1 MKNPNK
7 KFSNRIV
14 WLSLMV
20 LAMFSVS
27 PLAMAQSGARLFLQ
41 PVESANGVVT
51 VDVVAENVT
60 DLYGLEVHLKYDPAV
75 LAPQDAKPEQNGV
88 QIEVGSLLPA
98 SQGFVVANQAKEA
111 EGEIT
116 FAMTLLNP
124 APAVSGSGPVARV
137 SFKVL
142 QAVPATIDIEKAT
155 LVSVNL
161 ETIPVET
168 APLSIGNAPQGE
180 AGDSTNSPAAAIAV
194 DSVVA
199 DNSFPWWI
207 VAAAVLLLG
216 IVAIG
221 AFVVMGGF
229 VQSQPQVAVERP
241 RMAENMGRGRPSA
254 FKEQA
259 LPKPPQSRQ

>member
-1 MKNPNK
+1 MKNPIK
-7 KFSNRIV
+7 KFSIKIAILV
-14 WLSLMV
+14 ISL
-20 LAMFSVS
+20 LAAFSIS
-27 PLAMAQSGARLFLQ
+27 SMALAQGGARLFLQ
-41 PVESANGVVT
+41 PVEATNGILT

-75 LAPQDAKPEQNGV
+75 LAAQDAKADQDGI
-88 QIEVGSLLPA
+88 QIEAGSFLPA
-98 SQGFVVANQAKEA
+98 NQGFVVANQTKEV

-142 QAVPATIDIEKAT
+142 QDVPATINIEKAT

-161 ETIPVET
+161 QSIPTETV
-168 APLSIGNAPQGE
+168 PLTIGDKSAVE
-180 AGDSTNSPAAAIAV
+180 AGSPTNSVAAPAVV
-194 DSVVA
+194 DEN
-199 DNSFPWWI
+199 NSFPWWI
-207 VAAAVLLLG
+207 VAALVLLLG
-216 IVAIG
+216 ILAIG

-229 VQSQPQVAVERP
+229 VQARPKLAAERQ
-241 RMAENMGRGRPSA
+241 RVTENTGRRSSGHPSA

-259 LPKPPQSRQ
+259 FQKPPQPRP